1 MNDVFNTNSIVFAT
15 KQLSNC
21 MGTNRPVSFFKGADV
36 ANIKHNRLID
46 KMKNLKN
53 TTNIPRGGG
62 GVGLEYKKGRGARR
76 LA

>member
-1 MNDVFNTNSIVFAT
+1 
-15 KQLSNC
+15 

-53 TTNIPRGGG
+53 TTNIPGGG
-62 GVGLEYKKGRGARR
+62 GRLEYKKGRGARR